1 MIKYIKFILK
11 QKGIFDVI
19 VINKIAVIRII
30 LAVLIVC
37 TVAFIW
43 SNSLETAEE
52 SSEMSSTVVEK
63 VKPIIDP
70 HDKIDDDVFVKIVR
84 KAAHFSEFALLGGEI
99 YLFVITFKKITGKRL
114 PSFIMPIGFAFVIAV
129 TDELLQLTSA
139 GRSCQFSDMMIDLAG
154 IITGVVVVS
163 LLFNVVRIIIS
174 KVK

>member
-1 MIKYIKFILK
+1 MIKYIKFIRK

-30 LAVLIVC
+30 LTVLIVC

-70 HDKIDDDVFVKIVR
+70 HDKIDDDVFLKIVR
-84 KAAHFSEFALLGGEI
+84 KAAHFSEFALLGGEM
-99 YLFVITFKKITGKRL
+99 YLFMLTFKKIGSKILLSFLL
-114 PSFIMPIGFAFVIAV
+114 PVGISFTIAV

-154 IITGVVVVS
+154 IITGVVMVS
-163 LLFNVVRIIIS
+163 LLFNIVRIIIS
-174 KVK
+174 KVN